1 MTMIRVATEDD
12 YEGIANLI
20 EELFPE
26 KTLQVDKGDVYF
38 VAEVNGAIAGFA
50 HAVLTPR
57 RVVLQGIGVAENMRG
72 RGIGALLL
80 DRVISYCKEI
90 GQPEICLRVKA
101 LNPAA
106 RMYAKRGFVMR
117 RFGSIC
123 SLTRREAT

>member
-1 MTMIRVATEDD
+1 MRMVRIATEDD
-12 YEGIANLI
+12 YDEIARLI
-20 EELFPE
+20 EELFPDKAM
-26 KTLQVDKGDVYF
+26 KTDKEDIYF

-57 RVVLQGIGVAENMRG
+57 RVALQGIGVAENMRG
-72 RGIGALLL
+72 AGIGTLLL
-80 DRVISYCKEI
+80 DRVIAYCKEI

-106 RMYAKRGFVMR
+106 RMYAKKGFVVR
-117 RFGSIC
+117 RFGSVC